1 MNSIRK
7 IKQGTIKEYM
17 IINGE
22 SCFQNDNTCNIC
34 GEPLFL
40 YNIKSNEKNL
50 MGDYIDVF
58 LEEEN
63 EKLCLCPYCFLLN
76 IFINNYNYKSIGS
89 NIFEKEE
96 YIYKIFD
103 KQILNFFVRS
113 ILCQNNNI
121 KINNKIKNN
130 ALINLKHILWKEFLD
145 IYALKDVD
153 NYENLM
159 NYIIKQRFTDIVTEH
174 IIKKEDFT
182 FLRYCALFF
191 ETILNCA

>member
-22 SCFQNDNTCNIC
+22 SSFQNDNTCNIC

-40 YNIKSNEKNL
+40 YNIKSSEKNL

-76 IFINNYNYKSIGS
+76 ILG
-89 NIFEKEE
+89 
-96 YIYKIFD
+96 
-103 KQILNFFVRS
+103 
-113 ILCQNNNI
+113 
-121 KINNKIKNN
+121 
-130 ALINLKHILWKEFLD
+130 
-145 IYALKDVD
+145 
-153 NYENLM
+153 
-159 NYIIKQRFTDIVTEH
+159 
-174 IIKKEDFT
+174 
-182 FLRYCALFF
+182 LFHL
-191 ETILNCA
+191 EQSS

>member
-22 SCFQNDNTCNIC
+22 SSFQNDNTCNIC

-40 YNIKSNEKNL
+40 YNIKNNEKNL

-89 NIFEKEE
+89 NILEKEE

-113 ILCQNNNI
+113 ILCQNNI

-145 IYALKDVD
+145 IYALKDLD

-159 NYIIKQRFTDIVTEH
+159 NYIIKQKFAGIVT
-174 IIKKEDFT
+174 
-182 FLRYCALFF
+182 
-191 ETILNCA
+191 

>member
-17 IINGE
+17 IINME
-22 SCFQNDNTCNIC
+22 SSFQNDNICNIC
-34 GEPLFL
+34 GESLVS
-40 YNIKSNEKNL
+40 YETKNIEKNL

-63 EKLCLCPYCFLLN
+63 EELCLCPFCFLLN

-89 NIFEKEE
+89 NISEKEE
-96 YIYKIFD
+96 YVYKIFD

-113 ILCQNNNI
+113 ILCQNNI

-145 IYALKDVD
+145 IYALKDLD

-159 NYIIKQRFTDIVTEH
+159 NYIIKQRFTDIATEH

>member
-22 SCFQNDNTCNIC
+22 SSFQNDNTCNIC

-40 YNIKSNEKNL
+40 YTIKSSEKNL

-63 EKLCLCPYCFLLN
+63 EKLCLCSYCFLLN

-113 ILCQNNNI
+113 ILCQNNI